1 MKMLLPSVLQDIRR
15 LGADIDHITVVRAKC
30 VVHLIYQRG

>member
-15 LGADIDHITVVRAKC
+15 LGDIDHITVVRAKC